1 MRQDKLNNIPNTL
14 ALVCGDVFYL
24 PFLSSR
30 HFYIRYFNDRRA
42 TVKQPLSIRLTAVEL
57 LLNNRLTTVND
68 RLSFVYQ
75 SLNHRWTRKENIRY
89 YKKLYRKGIK
99 RLITIF
105 CEVAGITNYF
115 MNGDP
120 LHKEALLLQITH
132 FVRSDISFLKQKWI
146 ARWGWLEKPLPNSIN
161 EANPWTWV
169 PVYDIIGTTVRNT
182 YLT

>member
-1 MRQDKLNNIPNTL
+1 MRQDKLNNIPNIL

-75 SLNHRWTRKENIRY
+75 SLNHRWTIKENIRY

-105 CEVAGITNYF
+105 CEVTGITNFF
-115 MNGDP
+115 MGGDP
-120 LHKEALLLQITH
+120 ISRSTITNNP
-132 FVRSDISFLKQKWI
+132 FARSAISFLKQKWI
-146 ARWGWLEKPLPNSIN
+146 ARSGWLGKPLPNDIN
-161 EANPWTWV
+161 ELNLLAKV
-169 PVYDIIGTTVRNT
+169 PFFVIIGTAVRNT

>member
-1 MRQDKLNNIPNTL
+1 M
-14 ALVCGDVFYL
+14 
-24 PFLSSR
+24 
-30 HFYIRYFNDRRA
+30 
-42 TVKQPLSIRLTAVEL
+42 SIRLTAVEL

-115 MNGDP
+115 MGGDP
-120 LHKEALLLQITH
+120 IS
-132 FVRSDISFLKQKWI
+132 RSTVTNNPFAWSAISFLKQKWI
-146 ARWGWLEKPLPNSIN
+146 ARRGWLGKPLPNDIN

-169 PVYDIIGTTVRNT
+169 PVYDIIGTTVGNT